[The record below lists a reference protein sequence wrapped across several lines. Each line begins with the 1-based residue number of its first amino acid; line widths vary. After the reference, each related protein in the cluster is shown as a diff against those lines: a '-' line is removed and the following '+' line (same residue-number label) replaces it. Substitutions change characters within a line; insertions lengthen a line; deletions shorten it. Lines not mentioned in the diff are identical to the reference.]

1 MSKLRFQNRRMKWKK
16 ERKEE
21 RNRSAEI
28 SQVNILIFIF
38 ISDLF
43 YLNLIELFFYLIIN
57 DKTIISSSLEQIII
71 YLYHN
76 KLVNFNWN
84 GYRYFLI

>member
-28 SQVNILIFIF
+28 SQVNISLIISIFIRF
-38 ISDLF
+38 ILLKLS
-43 YLNLIELFFYLIIN
+43 YLINNYFKLIGTN
-57 DKTIISSSLEQIII
+57 HHLPLPQQVGQFQLERIPI
-71 YLYHN
+71 
-76 KLVNFNWN
+76 FA
-84 GYRYFLI
+84 

>member
-28 SQVNILIFIF
+28 SQVNITLMISI
-38 ISDLF
+38 ILSDLF
-43 YLNLIELFFYLIIN
+43 Y
-57 DKTIISSSLEQIII
+57 
-71 YLYHN
+71 
-76 KLVNFNWN
+76 
-84 GYRYFLI
+84 